1 MTPTPVP
8 VRRGDIYYINLGELP
23 GSSEHGIRPGMIVQN
38 NIGNRHS
45 PTVIVA
51 AITSSVKK
59 LDQPTHVLIG
69 SRFGLDRPSMLMAEQ
84 LFTVDKSSLLRYI
97 GTADSAF
104 LQKANR
110 ALNRSIGLCPE
121 DPRTQRGT
129 IRLRY
134 GGIS

>member
-1 MTPTPVP
+1 MTGNSIP
-8 VRRGDIYYINLGELP
+8 VRRGDIYYINFGELP

-38 NIGNRHS
+38 NIGNRHA

-104 LQKANR
+104 LQDANR
-110 ALNRSIGLCPE
+110 ALNRSIGIYPE
-121 DPRTQRGT
+121 FPRTQRGT
-129 IRLRY
+129 GRCRY
-134 GGIS
+134 GGHS